1 MHWACAAGALRTLV
15 LRLGVD
21 INQCDAKKYRSPLLV
36 ATQNGHPLLV
46 LFCVRNGADVTLVD
60 DDGDTAVHWA
70 AYKGATQIVE
80 VFQYLQSGS
89 VLLHSAQCGGPSAN
103 LSASH
108 ITGNAR
114 QTQFYSATISME
126 CSNLVFLYRTVMI
139 VSGSAPNDKDTN
151 KESASARAQ
160 RECMERP
167 LCYTCHIQRPA
178 RSKYCRICNPVFPAF
193 DQDCLFVDNCVGRDY
208 YATFLFFA
216 VDLVDFAST
225 MV

>member
-80 VFQYLQSGS
+80 VFQYLQ
-89 VLLHSAQCGGPSAN
+89 
-103 LSASH
+103 
-108 ITGNAR
+108 
-114 QTQFYSATISME
+114 
-126 CSNLVFLYRTVMI
+126 
-139 VSGSAPNDKDTN
+139 VSSDAPEK
-151 KESASARAQ
+151 
-160 RECMERP
+160 
-167 LCYTCHIQRPA
+167 
-178 RSKYCRICNPVFPAF
+178 F
-193 DQDCLFVDNCVGRDY
+193 DQNPLHLAAMRGELDTVQFWLRLLMQMSWHWIRRNERREIWRN
-208 YATFLFFA
+208 
-216 VDLVDFAST
+216 
-225 MV
+225 